1 MGANAQ
7 TSVPLYTAAEVL
19 TAANMNISAGTGVP
33 VFATTVTRDAAFG
46 GAGEKVLAEGQL
58 AYIEASNIVQYYD
71 GAAWATVGPASS
83 GLAVVKSKTAFT
95 ATTTFSA
102 DNVFSATYDNYL
114 IQMVVNTTASN
125 GYLSYRM
132 RVGGVADST
141 ANYNSIEAEA
151 ASAAISASTTSAA
164 TSGQVMYNFAAGLQ
178 FSNFI
183 ISQPA
188 TTNFTQIQ
196 SSGIRYTPGWSNIYG
211 QHRVATAY
219 DGIGFISAGNVT
231 GYYTIYGYATA

>member
-7 TSVPLYTAAEVL
+7 TSVPLFVANSVL
-19 TAANMNISAGTGVP
+19 TAAQQNISAATGVP

-46 GAGEKVLAEGQL
+46 GSNKALAEGQL
-58 AYIEASNIVQYYD
+58 AYIEASNVVQYYD

-83 GLAVVKSKTAFT
+83 GLAVVKAKTAFT
-95 ATTTFSA
+95 TTTTFNA

-114 IQMVVNTTASN
+114 IQMVVNTTATS
-125 GYLSYRM
+125 GYLTYRM

-141 ANYNSIEAEA
+141 ANYTFIEAEA
-151 ASAAISASTTSAA
+151 TTSTISAATTSAA
-164 TSGQVMYNFAAGLQ
+164 TSGQVMYNFSTGLQ
-178 FSNFI
+178 FANFI

-196 SSGIRYTPGWSNIYG
+196 SSSIRFSPGWSNIYG
-211 QHRVATAY
+211 QHRVATAF
-219 DGIGFISAGNVT
+219 DGIGFISGSNLT